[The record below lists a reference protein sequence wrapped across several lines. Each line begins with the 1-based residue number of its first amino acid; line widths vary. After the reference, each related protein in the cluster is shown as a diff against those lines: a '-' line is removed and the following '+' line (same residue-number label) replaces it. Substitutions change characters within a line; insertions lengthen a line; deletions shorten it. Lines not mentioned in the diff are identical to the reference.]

1 MSNVHTNRAPQYL
14 ADCVQTIAQSSSHP
28 GLRSADTAT
37 YVKPCTRTKFGD
49 RGFRSAGPAAW
60 NSLPDELHLITDTD
74 LFKRHL
80 KAVLFSR
87 TYCH

>member
-1 MSNVHTNRAPQYL
+1 MASTNRAPQYL
-14 ADCVQTIAQSSSHP
+14 ADCVQTIAQSSSRR

-37 YVKPCTRTKFGD
+37 YVKPCTKTKFGD
-49 RGFRSAGPAAW
+49 RGFRSAGPATW
-60 NSLPDELHLITDTD
+60 NSLPDELHCITDT

-80 KAVLFSR
+80 KTVLFSG